1 MLVDGGM
8 MSAGTFERSKR
19 NRVVRMPERGQYEK
33 ESVYGIIDE
42 ALICHVGFVQD
53 GQPFV
58 IPTLHARIGDSL
70 LLHGSS
76 ASRMLKHAQAG
87 NPLCITM
94 TIADGLVL
102 ARSVFHHSINYRS
115 AVLFGQGTLITD
127 PDEKMEALAAFTER
141 LMPGRWDD
149 AREPNRKEF
158 KATSVVAIPI
168 DSASAKVRVGP
179 PKDDD
184 EDLGLPVWAGVVPI
198 RQVVGE
204 PQDAPDLRAGVAVP
218 GYIEEYVARRR

>member
-1 MLVDGGM
+1 MT
-8 MSAGTFERSKR
+8 AGTFAKSRR
-19 NRVVRMPERGQYEK
+19 NKVVRMPERGQYDK
-33 ESVYGIIDE
+33 ESVYGIVDE
-42 ALICHVGFVQD
+42 ALLCHVGFVQD

-58 IPTLHARIGDSL
+58 IPTLHARMGDKL
-70 LLHGSS
+70 LLHG
-76 ASRMLKHAQAG
+76 ATTSRMLKHVQAG
-87 NPLCITM
+87 NPVCITI

-115 AVLFGQGTLITD
+115 VVLFGQGALITD
-127 PDEKMEALAAFTER
+127 PDEKMNALAAFTER
-141 LMPGRWDD
+141 LMPRRWDD

-168 DSASAKVRVGP
+168 ASASAKVRVGP

-204 PQDAPDLRAGVAVP
+204 PVDAPDLREGVAVP
-218 GYIEEYVARRR
+218 GYVAEYVAKRRSPVG

>member
-1 MLVDGGM
+1 MTT
-8 MSAGTFERSKR
+8 GTFERTKR
-19 NRVVRMPERGQYEK
+19 NRVVRMPERGHYDR

-42 ALICHVGFVQD
+42 ALLCHVGFAQE

-58 IPTLHARIGDSL
+58 IPTLHARLGDRL
-70 LLHGSS
+70 LLHG
-76 ASRMLKHAQAG
+76 ATTSRMLKHLQAG
-87 NPLCITM
+87 NPVCVTM

-115 AVLFGQGTLITD
+115 VVLFGQGTLITD
-127 PDEKMEALAAFTER
+127 PDEKMSALAAFTDR

-179 PKDDD
+179 PKDDE

-198 RQVVGE
+198 RQVVDV
-204 PQDAPDLRAGVAVP
+204 PQPAPDLRDGVAVP
-218 GYIEEYVARRR
+218 GYIEEYVAQRR

>member
-1 MLVDGGM
+1 
-8 MSAGTFERSKR
+8 
-19 NRVVRMPERGQYEK
+19 
-33 ESVYGIIDE
+33 
-42 ALICHVGFVQD
+42 
-53 GQPFV
+53 
-58 IPTLHARIGDSL
+58 
-70 LLHGSS
+70 
-76 ASRMLKHAQAG
+76 MLKHVQAG
-87 NPLCITM
+87 NPVCVTM

-115 AVLFGQGTLITD
+115 VVLFGQGTLITD
-127 PDEKMEALAAFTER
+127 PDEKMSALAAFTDR

-179 PKDDD
+179 PKDDE

-198 RQVVGE
+198 RQAVDL
-204 PQDAPDLRAGVAVP
+204 PQPSPDLREGVGVP
-218 GYIEEYVARRR
+218 GYIEEYVARWR